1 MSIRKKLGQNFL
13 NSKSIAKFIVD
24 SAKISKN
31 DIVYEIGIGRGILT
45 PFLCEQSKN
54 VISVEKDHQ
63 LYNETLTKFTKI
75 NNLKIIHGD
84 GFKQNQKFDI
94 FVSNL
99 PYSES
104 KKAIQWMLMNNFT
117 HGIVMVQYDF
127 AKKLLAE
134 KQERKAVSVLAQ
146 SGFEMKILKKVGKE
160 NFTPNPKIDSAIM
173 LFSRKDTFSKE
184 LIQSVNLLFS
194 FRRKKLQNI
203 GKKLGI
209 EIESDQRLEEMNN
222 NEIIKFAKKIRKI

>member
-24 SAKISKN
+24 SAQISKT
-31 DIVYEIGIGRGILT
+31 DVVYEIGIGKGILT
-45 PFLCEQSKN
+45 PFLCEVSKN
-54 VISVEKDHQ
+54 VISVEKDYN
-63 LYNETLTKFTKI
+63 LYEESKIKFSTTKNI
-75 NNLKIIHGD
+75 IIIHGD
-84 GFKQNQKFDI
+84 GFKQNRKFDI

-104 KKAIQWMLMNNFT
+104 KKAVHWMLMNKFA

-127 AKKLLAE
+127 AKKLLAQ
-134 KQERKAVSVLAQ
+134 KQERRAVSVLAQ
-146 SGFEMKILKKVGKE
+146 SGFEMKILKKIGKE
-160 NFTPNPKIDSAIM
+160 NFNPPPKIDSAIM
-173 LFSRKDTFSKE
+173 SFSRKDTFSKE
-184 LIQSVNLLFS
+184 LIQSVNLMFS

>member
-13 NSKSIAKFIVD
+13 NSKSIAKLIVD
-24 SAKISKN
+24 SAKISKT
-31 DIVYEIGIGRGILT
+31 DTVYEIGTGKGILV

-54 VISVEKDHQ
+54 VISAEKDYQ
-63 LYNETLTKFTKI
+63 LYEETKTKFDKTK
-75 NNLKIIHGD
+75 NLKIIHGD
-84 GFKQNQKFDI
+84 GFKQHEKFDI
-94 FVSNL
+94 FISNL

-104 KKAIQWMLMNNFT
+104 KKAIQWMLMNEFT

-134 KQERKAVSVLAQ
+134 KQERRAVSVLAQ
-146 SGFEMKILKKVGKE
+146 SGFEMKILKKIRKE
-160 NFTPNPKIDSAIM
+160 NFTPKPKIDSAIM
-173 LFSRKDTFSKE
+173 SFSRKDTFSKE

-209 EIESDQRLEEMNN
+209 ETKSDQRLDEMNN

>member
-104 KKAIQWMLMNNFT
+104 KKAIQWMLMNNFM

-134 KQERKAVSVLAQ
+134 KKERKAVSVLAQ

-173 LFSRKDTFSKE
+173 SFSRKDTFSKE

-209 EIESDQRLEEMNN
+209 EIKSNQRLEEMNN

>member
-24 SAKISKN
+24 SAKISKI
-31 DIVYEIGIGRGILT
+31 DIVYEIGIGKGILI
-45 PFLCEQSKN
+45 PFLFEQSKY
-54 VISVEKDHQ
+54 VISVEKDDR
-63 LYNETLTKFTKI
+63 LYNETLTKFSKI
-75 NNLKIIHGD
+75 KNLKIIHGD
-84 GFKQNQKFDI
+84 GFKQNEKFDI

-104 KKAIQWMLMNNFT
+104 KNAIYWMLMHKFS
-117 HGIVMVQYDF
+117 HAIIMVQYDF
-127 AKKLLAE
+127 AKKLLA
-134 KQERKAVSVLAQ
+134 KQHERKAISVLAQ
-146 SGFEMKILKKVGKE
+146 SGFEMKILKTIGKE
-160 NFTPNPKIDSAIM
+160 NFSPKPKIDSSIM
-173 LFSRKDTFSKE
+173 SFTRKSTFSKE
-184 LIQSVNLLFS
+184 LIQSVNLVFS

-209 EIESDQRLEEMNN
+209 EIKSDQRLDEMEN

>member
-31 DIVYEIGIGRGILT
+31 DIVYEIGIGKGILT
-45 PFLCEQSKN
+45 PFLCEQSRN
-54 VISVEKDHQ
+54 VISVEKDYQ
-63 LYNETLTKFTKI
+63 LYEETSTKFSKI
-75 NNLKIIHGD
+75 KNLKIIHGD
-84 GFKQNQKFDI
+84 GFKQHEKFDI

-104 KKAIQWMLMNNFT
+104 KNAIHWMLMHNFS
-117 HGIVMVQYDF
+117 HAIIMVQYDF
-127 AKKLLAE
+127 AKKLLA
-134 KQERKAVSVLAQ
+134 KNHERRAISVLAQ
-146 SGFEMKILKKVGKE
+146 SGFEMKILKTIGKE
-160 NFTPNPKIDSAIM
+160 NFSPKPKIDSSIM
-173 LFSRKDTFSKE
+173 SFTRKSTFSKE
-184 LIQSVNLLFS
+184 LIQSVNLVFS

-209 EIESDQRLEEMNN
+209 EIESDQRLDEMKN

>member
-13 NSKSIAKFIVD
+13 NSKSIAKLIVD
-24 SAKISKN
+24 SAKISKT
-31 DIVYEIGIGRGILT
+31 DTVYEIGTGKGILV

-54 VISVEKDHQ
+54 VISAEKDYQ
-63 LYNETLTKFTKI
+63 LYEETKI
-75 NNLKIIHGD
+75 KFDKTKNLKIIHGD
-84 GFKQNQKFDI
+84 GFKQHEKFDI
-94 FVSNL
+94 FISNL

-104 KKAIQWMLMNNFT
+104 KKAIQWMLMNEFT

-134 KQERKAVSVLAQ
+134 KQERRAVSVLAQ
-146 SGFEMKILKKVGKE
+146 SGFEMKILKKIRKE
-160 NFTPNPKIDSAIM
+160 NFTPKPKIDSAIM
-173 LFSRKDTFSKE
+173 SFSRKDTFSKE

-209 EIESDQRLEEMNN
+209 ETKSDQRLEEMNN

>member
-31 DIVYEIGIGRGILT
+31 DVVYEIGIGRGILT

-104 KKAIQWMLMNNFT
+104 KKAIQWMLMNNFM

-134 KQERKAVSVLAQ
+134 KKERKAVSVLAQ

>member
-31 DIVYEIGIGRGILT
+31 DVVYEIGIGRGILT

-84 GFKQNQKFDI
+84 GFKQHQKFDI

>member
-31 DIVYEIGIGRGILT
+31 DVVYEIGIGRGILT
-45 PFLCEQSKN
+45 PFLCQQSKI
-54 VISVEKDHQ
+54 VISVEKDYK
-63 LYNETLTKFTKI
+63 LYEETLTKFTKI
-75 NNLKIIHGD
+75 KNLKIIHGD
-84 GFKQNQKFDI
+84 GFKQHQKFDI

-173 LFSRKDTFSKE
+173 LFSRKNTFSKE

-209 EIESDQRLEEMNN
+209 EIESNLRLEEMNN